1 MHLSPS
7 LMTIE
12 ILLFSKFLSFV
23 SIERLVRAR
32 TSLIF
37 RYRITK
43 FDFCFV
49 KKLTMERR
57 EEVVKIEM
65 KQEVWK

>member
-12 ILLFSKFLSFV
+12 ILFSKFLSFV

-37 RYRITK
+37 RITK